1 MDLARRLL
9 LTGGLILI
17 GEQSNTQIFLGAL
30 LCLIWLM
37 LITVRRPYEAY
48 WDNVLSI
55 VLSLQLL
62 LIMLCGM
69 ALEMNRLTPKKTVDI
84 NEENERNAFGA
95 LMVAFS
101 VVIVSTSI
109 AAIIIT
115 IPCLRDRLVEKYF
128 EKFGNEEEVMA
139 ESTDEQDTAPK
150 AKKKRRMSSRDLIK
164 KAAAT
169 EESNAT
175 PEIGIEMTSTS
186 QMQSNPMGIDKNRRP
201 SSKRVRRLSASLKAR
216 RTSKQDVQPITGG
229 DEDTQIRIYEDI
241 QEM

>member
-48 WDNVLSI
+48 WDNALSI

-69 ALEMNRLTPKKTVDI
+69 ALEMNRLTPKKTVDT
-84 NEENERNAFGA
+84 NEENERSAFGA

-186 QMQSNPMGIDKNRRP
+186 QLPSNPMGGDKSRRP

-216 RTSKQDVQPITGG
+216 RNSKQDVQPITGG

>member
-169 EESNAT
+169 KESNAN

-186 QMQSNPMGIDKNRRP
+186 QLPSNPMGGDKSRRP

-241 QEM
+241 QGM